1 MFSLRQEELL
11 YSLRP
16 AGQARI
22 APPMD
27 DRRAWASF
35 DAEASQALV
44 ARAERVLRAPLPH
57 LTAAHLSLVFSNLVS
72 ALTLMG
78 AWAVCFSFA

>member
-27 DRRAWASF
+27 DRRAWTSV
-35 DAEASQALV
+35 DAEAAQALI
-44 ARAERVLRAPLPH
+44 ARAERAPRARCR
-57 LTAAHLSLVFSNLVS
+57 T
-72 ALTLMG
+72 
-78 AWAVCFSFA
+78 